1 MGFPPNLGLGD
12 EAIAS
17 CFLKKASPRW
27 QNSLVMSWMRGDR
40 ELASGGR
47 VSLFKASGTSVTLS
61 VRNIQPEDVGNY
73 TCTVRNGDD
82 SESITVPLVVSG
94 KTCDRRRTLI
104 SWVAKP

>member
-27 QNSLVMSWMRGDR
+27 QNSLIMSWTRGDR
-40 ELASGGR
+40 ELTTGGR
-47 VSLFKASGTSVTLS
+47 VSLVKASGTSVTLS
-61 VRNIQPEDVGNY
+61 IRNIQPEDVGNY
-73 TCTVRNGDD
+73 TCTVRNADD

-94 KTCDRRRTLI
+94 KTCDLCRTLI
-104 SWVAKP
+104 SRVAKP